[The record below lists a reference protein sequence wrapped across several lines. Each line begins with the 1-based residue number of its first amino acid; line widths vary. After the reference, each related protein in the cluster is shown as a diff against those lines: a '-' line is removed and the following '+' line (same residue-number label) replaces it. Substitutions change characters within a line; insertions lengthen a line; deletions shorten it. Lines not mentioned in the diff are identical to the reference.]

1 MQNQRAWGG
10 EKQHILATP
19 DHTAE
24 TALLS
29 SKFVGYGTGKQSA
42 NLLQEDYDIF

>member
-1 MQNQRAWGG
+1 MQTQRAWGG
-10 EKQHILATP
+10 EKQHTTATP

-24 TALLS
+24 TAFLA

-42 NLLQEDYDIF
+42 NL